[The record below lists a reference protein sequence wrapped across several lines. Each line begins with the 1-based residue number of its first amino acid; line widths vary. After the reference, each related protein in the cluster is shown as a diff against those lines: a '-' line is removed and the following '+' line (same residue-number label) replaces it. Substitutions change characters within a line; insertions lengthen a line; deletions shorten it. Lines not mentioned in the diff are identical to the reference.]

1 MAGISAFRSHEV
13 RDAYCQLY
21 DAALAAAPMAIA
33 ESDVETSFG
42 RTHVLT
48 AGDLSNPPLV
58 AVHPLAF
65 SSTSWLPLLST
76 LAARHRVTMIDAI
89 GDVTKSVASKPIT
102 TAAHVVAWLDET
114 LRALTIERAAMVAMS
129 MGTWMT
135 TQYSMAYPGR
145 VDRLA
150 LVAPVGLVCGQHL
163 GWTLRGAYANFV
175 RPTRARLESFI
186 DTTATSAG
194 QRRMREDPWRLIVQQ
209 CTAGGEAA
217 PTCLRRRGGS
227 ERSQECR
234 VDTGAVQFETNFR
247 QSQLWSI
254 SRPRSVLFGLGRF
267 GRMRRSP
274 WRRWSSSH
282 PCGRAI
288 RRPVLQGLCVGA

>member
-1 MAGISAFRSHEV
+1 MAGISVFRSHEV

-114 LRALTIERAAMVAMS
+114 LRAPTIERAAMVAMS

-209 CTAGGEAA
+209 YVTGTLGFKKALIAVR
-217 PTCLRRRGGS
+217 PTRCDLQRLAS
-227 ERSQECR
+227 AQ
-234 VDTGAVQFETNFR
+234 
-247 QSQLWSI
+247 I
-254 SRPRSVLFGLGRF
+254 
-267 GRMRRSP
+267 
-274 WRRWSSSH
+274 
-282 PCGRAI
+282 
-288 RRPVLQGLCVGA
+288 PVLAMIGRDESLHDGPKMAARFRERLPEARIELIDDANHLIPIDQPEIVEKLLGDFLR

>member
-21 DAALAAAPMAIA
+21 DAALAAAPMPIA

-102 TAAHVVAWLDET
+102 TAAHVVTWLDET
-114 LRALTIERAAMVAMS
+114 LRALTVERAAMVAMS

-150 LVAPVGLVCGQHL
+150 LIAPVGLVSGQHL
-163 GWTLRGAYANFV
+163 GWTLRAAYANLV

-209 CTAGGEAA
+209 YVTGTLGFKKALMAVR
-217 PTCLRRRGGS
+217 PTRCDLQRLAS
-227 ERSQECR
+227 AQ
-234 VDTGAVQFETNFR
+234 
-247 QSQLWSI
+247 I
-254 SRPRSVLFGLGRF
+254 
-267 GRMRRSP
+267 
-274 WRRWSSSH
+274 
-282 PCGRAI
+282 
-288 RRPVLQGLCVGA
+288 PVLAMIGRDESLHDGPKMAVRFRERLPEARIELIDDANHLIPIDQPEIVEKLLGDFLR